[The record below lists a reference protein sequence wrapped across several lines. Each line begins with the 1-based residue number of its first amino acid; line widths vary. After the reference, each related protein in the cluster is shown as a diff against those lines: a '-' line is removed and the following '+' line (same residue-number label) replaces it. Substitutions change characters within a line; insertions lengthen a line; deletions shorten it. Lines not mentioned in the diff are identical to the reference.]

1 VRGQG
6 IERNGQRGDLIL
18 EVEVTVPP
26 QLSEEQERLMKEFA
40 EAGGLKY

>member
-6 IERNGQRGDLIL
+6 IERNGQRGDLIV
-18 EVEVTVPP
+18 EVDVTVPP
-26 QLSEEQERLMKEFA
+26 HLSEEQERLMKEFA